1 MVIGSGWIFDFGI
14 GTVGGGGSVS
24 TLGTDARMSG
34 PSFGVVGGSISGGL
48 VGDVRVDLGGAGWI
62 VARFRICAICMYAF
76 DIMLP

>member
-1 MVIGSGWIFDFGI
+1 MGPGWIFDFGI

-24 TLGTDARMSG
+24 TLGTDAR
-34 PSFGVVGGSISGGL
+34 ISGLSVGV
-48 VGDVRVDLGGAGWI
+48 VGDVRVLGGVGWI